1 MGTLSHLDELEAEA
15 IYIIREVA
23 AECEKPVMLY
33 SIGKDSSVMLHLAL
47 KAFYPEKPPFPFLHV
62 NTTWK
67 FKEMIEFRDKTAKKY
82 GLDMIEYI
90 NEEGVKKGINP
101 FDHGS
106 AYTDIMKTQALKQ
119 ALDKYGFTAAFG
131 GGRRDEEKSRAKERI
146 LSFRN
151 AQHAWDPKNQRPEMW
166 KLFNTKIQKGEEV
179 RVFPLSNWTEA
190 DIWEYI
196 ERENI
201 EIPSLYFAKERPVVY
216 RDGNIIMVD
225 DDRMKLR
232 PGEKIEMK
240 SVRFRTLG
248 CYPLTGGPQR
258 THSLRLSRRRSVRY
272 PQREPPELLTTRQQA
287 VWSVERGRDTSKM
300 SGLLKFITC
309 GSVDDGKSTLIG
321 HILYDSKLLYADQEK
336 ALELDSKVGSR
347 GGAID
352 YSLLL
357 DGLMAEREQ
366 GITIDVAYRYFT
378 TDKRSFIVADT
389 PGHEEYTRN
398 MAVGASFADLAV
410 ILIDAKQGV
419 LVQTR
424 RHARICALMG
434 IRYFVFA
441 VNKMDLVG
449 YDEKR
454 FNEIVEQINELSS
467 ELSLPNI
474 TIIPVSATEGDNV
487 TKKSENIPWYK
498 GPALLTYLEDID
510 IAEDNTEAG
519 FYMPVQRVCRPDHTF
534 RGFQGQIE
542 DGEIHVGDEI
552 NTLPSNETAK
562 VKSIHVG
569 FDTVDSAQK
578 GQPVTIQLDREVDV
592 SRGCVLTVDSG
603 AKVAS
608 SITATLLWMDDDEL
622 YNGKNFFVKLGTKM
636 IPGTVTHID
645 YTIDVN
651 TGEQK
656 SADTLAKNG
665 IAVCRIAFADRIV
678 VDEFKKHKTLGELIL
693 IDRVTDMTSACGVV
707 EEVHTEETGL
717 YEGRVDRNVRAAI
730 KGQKAVIV
738 PFAAGN
744 VTRDFVESVE
754 KKLSIDGRHTYLYAP
769 DIREDVNAVL
779 KHLHHAG
786 IIVLLFASE
795 QQIAGIK
802 VEGAEVYN
810 GDWNADGELD
820 SDEIADEIRKESV
833 YDAAQVHDG
842 NYI

>member
-1 MGTLSHLDELEAEA
+1 M
-15 IYIIREVA
+15 
-23 AECEKPVMLY
+23 
-33 SIGKDSSVMLHLAL
+33 
-47 KAFYPEKPPFPFLHV
+47 
-62 NTTWK
+62 
-67 FKEMIEFRDKTAKKY
+67 
-82 GLDMIEYI
+82 
-90 NEEGVKKGINP
+90 
-101 FDHGS
+101 
-106 AYTDIMKTQALKQ
+106 
-119 ALDKYGFTAAFG
+119 
-131 GGRRDEEKSRAKERI
+131 
-146 LSFRN
+146 
-151 AQHAWDPKNQRPEMW
+151 
-166 KLFNTKIQKGEEV
+166 
-179 RVFPLSNWTEA
+179 
-190 DIWEYI
+190 
-196 ERENI
+196 
-201 EIPSLYFAKERPVVY
+201 
-216 RDGNIIMVD
+216 
-225 DDRMKLR
+225 
-232 PGEKIEMK
+232 
-240 SVRFRTLG
+240 
-248 CYPLTGGPQR
+248 
-258 THSLRLSRRRSVRY
+258 
-272 PQREPPELLTTRQQA
+272 
-287 VWSVERGRDTSKM
+287 
-300 SGLLKFITC
+300 
-309 GSVDDGKSTLIG
+309 
-321 HILYDSKLLYADQEK
+321 
-336 ALELDSKVGSR
+336 
-347 GGAID
+347 
-352 YSLLL
+352 
-357 DGLMAEREQ
+357 
-366 GITIDVAYRYFT
+366 
-378 TDKRSFIVADT
+378 
-389 PGHEEYTRN
+389 
-398 MAVGASFADLAV
+398 
-410 ILIDAKQGV
+410 
-419 LVQTR
+419 
-424 RHARICALMG
+424 
-434 IRYFVFA
+434 
-441 VNKMDLVG
+441 
-449 YDEKR
+449 
-454 FNEIVEQINELSS
+454 
-467 ELSLPNI
+467 
-474 TIIPVSATEGDNV
+474 SATEGDNV
-487 TKKSENIPWYK
+487 TKKSENIPWYE

-656 SADTLAKNG
+656 SADTLSKNG

-707 EEVHTEETGL
+707 EEVHTEETGI

-795 QQIAGIK
+795 QQIAGVK
-802 VEGAEVYN
+802 VEGAEVYS
-810 GDWNADGELD
+810 GDWNPDGELD
-820 SDEIADEIRKESV
+820 ADEIADEIRKESV